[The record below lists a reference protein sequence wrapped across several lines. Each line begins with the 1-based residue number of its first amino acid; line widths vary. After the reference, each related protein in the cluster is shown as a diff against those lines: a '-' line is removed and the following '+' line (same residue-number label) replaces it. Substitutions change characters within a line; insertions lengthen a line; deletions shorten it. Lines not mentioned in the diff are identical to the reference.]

1 LSWPGEDPAIHSGGG
16 PSRVTMT
23 WLRQSPLAHR
33 NLLARAGEAG
43 SAGVRLCERPQRCM
57 VELRGEPGEL
67 GGRLGFALPEAN
79 QTARHDSATIL
90 WLGPDQW
97 LWVGEHARE
106 WPSDVPTLDVG
117 DARAV
122 LGLAGPKARALLAR
136 ACPLDL
142 HPAAFGPGR
151 CAQTTLARTTMLL
164 HLLSDDAE
172 GGPVFDVYV
181 ARSYAD
187 YAWTWLERA
196 GAQFG
201 VAVVE
206 A

>member
-1 LSWPGEDPAIHSGGG
+1 MSAWS
-16 PSRVTMT
+16 
-23 WLRQSPLAHR
+23 RQSALAHR
-33 NLLARAGEAG
+33 HLLARAGERGEAG
-43 SAGVRLCERPQRCM
+43 ARLCERPQRSM
-57 VELRGEPGEL
+57 AELRGEPDEL
-67 GGRLGFALPEAN
+67 AARLGFAVPEAN
-79 QTARHDSATIL
+79 RTARHESATIL

-97 LWVGEHARE
+97 LWVGEHARD
-106 WPSDVPTLDVG
+106 WPSDLPVLDVG

-122 LGLAGPKARALLAR
+122 LGLAGPKGRALLAR

-142 HPAAFGPGR
+142 HPSAFPVGR

-164 HLLSDDAE
+164 HLLDDDAAD
-172 GGPVFDVYV
+172 GPIFDLYV

-201 VAVVE
+201 VAVVGP
-206 A
+206 

>member
-1 LSWPGEDPAIHSGGG
+1 MAS
-16 PSRVTMT
+16 

-43 SAGVRLCERPQRCM
+43 AAGVRLCERPFRQM
-57 VELRGEPGEL
+57 VELRGEPAAL
-67 GGRLGFALPEAN
+67 GAELGFALPGAN
-79 QTARHDSATIL
+79 GAARHDSATIL

-97 LWVGEHARE
+97 LWVGEHARD
-106 WPSDVPTLDVG
+106 WPPAVPALDVG
-117 DARAV
+117 DARVV
-122 LGLAGPKARALLAR
+122 LGLAGPQARALLAR

-142 HPAAFGPGR
+142 HPAVFPAGR

-164 HLLSDDAE
+164 HLLDDDPT
-172 GGPVFDVYV
+172 GGPEFELYV
-181 ARSYAD
+181 ARSFAD
-187 YAWTWLERA
+187 YAWAWLERA

-206 A
+206 P